1 MASIY
6 HRFRPKTYLKR
17 PERGSTWPILRFT
30 NWATITP
37 QRNRFA
43 NFAAEEEQTQLQTL
57 HLVIIFA
64 HEPFDQ
70 WRGNFVSIVFVASPN
85 RWVQHNV
92 RTYQPRIRTANNLL
106 RGFLMNHAGRKSH
119 IDPVLLYK
127 LNGPEPGSTAKCD
140 VRLAVHRQ
148 SGYGGW
154 TRGP

>member
-17 PERGSTWPILRFT
+17 PGCGSTWPILRFT

-70 WRGNFVSIVFVASPN
+70 WRVNFVSIVLLHPPTAGCNTMCGPINHEFA
-85 RWVQHNV
+85 Q
-92 RTYQPRIRTANNLL
+92 RTVYF
-106 RGFLMNHAGRKSH
+106 GDFLMNHAGRKSH

-127 LNGPEPGSTAKCD
+127 LNGPEPGSTAK
-140 VRLAVHRQ
+140 
-148 SGYGGW
+148 
-154 TRGP
+154 